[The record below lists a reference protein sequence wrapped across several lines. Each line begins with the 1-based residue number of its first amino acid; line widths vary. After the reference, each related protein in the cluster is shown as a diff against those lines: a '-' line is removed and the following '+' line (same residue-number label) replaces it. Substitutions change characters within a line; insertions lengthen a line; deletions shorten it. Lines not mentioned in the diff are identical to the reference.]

1 MILILVMVLLAGALL
16 VLGVPMAFAI
26 GLSAAGV
33 AFVSGVTPVD
43 VLTVQMFDT
52 STSFLLIA
60 IPLFVFA
67 SSIMA
72 EGGLASDLIRLAEL
86 IVGRIR
92 GGLGVAIVGSS
103 MLFSGMTGAKVAEI
117 AAIAQTAVPS
127 LKQRRYDPNHAT
139 TIVLAGSAAGELVPP
154 AINMIIVGEVLNTS
168 VTKLFV
174 GSVVPAA
181 FLGVLV
187 SILIV
192 AKGLKRSSKAAQA
205 APTGPPLPHLSQS
218 STPRAILGGLV
229 AAGLPLLVFGGI
241 LGGVF
246 SPTEAA
252 GVACLYS
259 MLVVGLVYR
268 RLRFRQLLKL
278 AADSAVLS
286 GALILLVVCAAA
298 FSQMLTIQQ
307 LQFQLTDAFAGLG
320 NNQVL
325 LIVVTILLFVVM
337 GSVLEGLPAVIIFA
351 PVLAPIAGAAGMD
364 PTHFGVLII
373 AAIGLGLCLPPVG
386 IGFVTACAVSG
397 TKTAAVTRAYLP
409 FVAVLIVGVL
419 AIGFIPQF
427 STFLPSLIH

>member
-1 MILILVMVLLAGALL
+1 MLLILSMVLLAAVLL
-16 VLGVPMAFAI
+16 IFGVPMAFAI
-26 GLSAAGV
+26 GVSAV
-33 AFVSGVTPVD
+33 AVALISGVTPVQ

-67 SSIMA
+67 STIMA

-92 GGLGVAIVGSS
+92 GGLGVAVIGSS

-117 AAIAQTAVPS
+117 AALAQTAVPA
-127 LKQRRYDPNHAT
+127 LKQRRYNPNYAA

-174 GSVVPAA
+174 GSVVPAV
-181 FLGVLV
+181 FLGVLASV
-187 SILIV
+187 LV
-192 AKGLKRSSKAAQA
+192 VVKGLNKSPKTTQA
-205 APTGPPLPHLSQS
+205 VPTGPSKQHLSES

-252 GVACLYS
+252 GIACLYA
-259 MLVVGLVYR
+259 MLVVGVVYR
-268 RLRFRQLLKL
+268 RLRFKQLLKL

-286 GALILLVVCAAA
+286 GALVLLVICANA
-298 FSQMLTIQQ
+298 FSQMLSIQQ
-307 LQFQLTDAFAGLG
+307 LQFRLVTAFAGLG
-320 NNQVL
+320 NNQIL

-364 PTHFGVLII
+364 PTHFGVLIV

-397 TKTAAVTRAYLP
+397 TKSAAVTKEYLP
-409 FVAVLIVGVL
+409 FVAVLLLGVL
-419 AIGFIPQF
+419 AIGFLPQF
-427 STFLPSLIH
+427 STFLPNLIH

>member
-1 MILILVMVLLAGALL
+1 MFLILVMALLAGVLL
-16 VLGVPMAFAI
+16 IFGVPMAFAI
-26 GLSAAGV
+26 GVSAAGV
-33 AFVSGVTPVD
+33 AFISGVTPVQ

-72 EGGLASDLIRLAEL
+72 AGGLASDLIRLAEL
-86 IVGRIR
+86 IVGRLR

-117 AAIAQTAVPS
+117 AALSQTAVPA
-127 LKQRRYDPNHAT
+127 LKQRRYDPNYAA

-174 GSVVPAA
+174 GSVAPAV
-181 FLGVLV
+181 FLGALVSVLV
-187 SILIV
+187 V
-192 AKGLKRSSKAAQA
+192 AKGSKKSLMTMG
-205 APTGPPLPHLSQS
+205 TGSPHPQQHLSQS
-218 STPRAILGGLV
+218 STSRAIVGGIV

-241 LGGVF
+241 LGGAF

-259 MLVVGLVYR
+259 MLVVSVVYR
-268 RLRFRQLLKL
+268 RLGLKQLLRL

-286 GALILLVVCAAA
+286 GALVLLVVCAAA
-298 FSQMLTIQQ
+298 FSQMLSIQQ
-307 LQFQLTDAFAGLG
+307 VQFRLVTAFAGLG
-320 NNQVL
+320 NSQIL
-325 LIVVTILLFVVM
+325 LVAVTVLLFVVM

-351 PVLAPIAGAAGMD
+351 PVLAPIAAAAGMD
-364 PTHFGVLII
+364 PTHFGVLIV

-386 IGFVTACAVSG
+386 IGFVTACAVSEAKSADV
-397 TKTAAVTRAYLP
+397 TKHYLP
-409 FVAVLIVGVL
+409 FVAVLLAGVL

-427 STFLPSLIH
+427 STFLPDLIH

>member
-1 MILILVMVLLAGALL
+1 MLLIVTMVLLAGVLL
-16 VLGVPMAFAI
+16 VAGVPMAFSV
-26 GLSAAGV
+26 GLSAVVV
-33 AFVSGVTPVD
+33 AFISGVTPVQ

-67 SSIMA
+67 SAIMA
-72 EGGLASDLIRLAEL
+72 AGGLASDLIRLAEL

-92 GGLGVAIVGSS
+92 GGLGVAVVGSS

-117 AAIAQTAVPS
+117 AAIAQTTVPS
-127 LKQRRYDPNHAT
+127 LKNRRYDANYAT

-174 GSVVPAA
+174 GSLIPAV
-181 FLGVLV
+181 FLGFLV
-187 SILIV
+187 SILV
-192 AKGLKRSSKAAQA
+192 VVKGSGRTVKAAESPSEIGA
-205 APTGPPLPHLSQS
+205 AAHLSES
-218 STPRAILGGLV
+218 STPRAIVGGLV

-241 LGGVF
+241 LRGIF

-252 GVACLYS
+252 GIACLYA
-259 MLVVGLVYR
+259 MLVVGVVYR
-268 RLRFRQLLKL
+268 RLRFMQLVNL

-286 GALILLVVCAAA
+286 GALMLLVISAAA
-298 FSQMLTIQQ
+298 FSQMLSIQQ
-307 LQFQLTDAFAGLG
+307 LQFRLTADFAGLG
-320 NNQVL
+320 NSQVL
-325 LIVVTILLFVVM
+325 LIVVTILLFVIM

-351 PVLAPIAGAAGMD
+351 PVLAPIAEAAGMD
-364 PTHFGVLII
+364 LTHFGVLIV

-386 IGFVTACAVSG
+386 IGFVTACAVSD
-397 TKTAAVTRAYLP
+397 TKSAAVTKRYLP
-409 FVAVLIVGVL
+409 FVAILLIGVL

-427 STFLPSLIH
+427 STFLPSHIH